1 MTPKEYFKDWTT
13 VIPYDEFMRVTEW
26 LRKQNPNYICPLP
39 KNIFKAFTMCSL
51 RDCKCIMTGQDPYPD
66 MYKGKRRATG
76 ILFGNDSDIPEDN
89 ISPSLEVIKEACIN
103 YELPHQELI
112 FDNTLE
118 SWARQ
123 GILMLNSS
131 LTCKLGEPD
140 SHMLY
145 WMEFTS
151 KLMINLSKHKTGL
164 TYVLFGSRARSLGRY
179 IDKVNNSIIEIEHP
193 AYFARTKTKMPY
205 NLFKAIS
212 KSIKDNYDTEIEW
225 YQEYKPI

>member
-1 MTPKEYFKDWTT
+1 MNPKEYFKDWTR
-13 VIPYDEFMRVTEW
+13 VIDFQEFKRVTEW
-26 LRKQNPNYICPLP
+26 LGKQNPNLICPSP
-39 KNIFKAFTMCSL
+39 ENIFRAFTLCSL
-51 RDCKCIMTGQDPYPD
+51 RDCKCIMVSQDPYAN

-76 ILFGNDSDIPEDN
+76 ILFGNDKDIPEDK
-89 ISPSLEVIKEACIN
+89 ISPSLQVIKEACIN
-103 YELPHQELI
+103 YELPHQELV

-140 SHMLY
+140 SHVLY
-145 WMEFTS
+145 WMNFIA
-151 KLMINLSKHKTGL
+151 KLMINLSKYKTGL
-164 TYVLFGSRARSLGRY
+164 TYVLFGTRAMSLERY
-179 IDKVNNSIIEIEHP
+179 IDKVNNVIIEENHP

-212 KSIKDNYDTEIEW
+212 KSIKDNYDTDIKW